1 MLGANPLMPM
11 TTPKIRPYI
20 GTRLIGENLCLIQQQ
35 KNQVWLFSGISRKI
49 WNRLKEGAGTELIVD
64 EIQSEFQ
71 APREKVAASVN
82 RFFQQLWER
91 QIVDIAGREHI
102 TDAERAAMVGEEPY
116 NISKKLWN
124 ACFEN
129 HVLFRMWLDLL
140 IPCNLRCQHCYLD
153 FSKTDVLP
161 FKEVCSYLDQL
172 EKHGCPEVVL
182 TGGEIFLRRDLL
194 DIIAYT
200 QERGFLFELFTNAN
214 FIDEKM
220 ADRLSKFFIE
230 CVQISVYGTTAE
242 IHEKVTRKPG
252 TFNKSINAAK
262 WLIERGIPVR
272 LVNVVQQVN
281 YEDAFKFKD
290 FAKSL
295 GADYDIDGTLMPN
308 RNGSNEPLTLG
319 ISVWQMAELHKAG
332 ITKPPD
338 PTVACTAARG
348 KGRITSHGDI
358 FPCNVI
364 NNASLGNLKQHSLE
378 DIWASPWRN
387 ELRNMITN
395 YKPKRCGSCSNTHEC
410 VPCAATRGFNQEGH
424 MDAPVSEACMI
435 TTADLLHRGREF
447 SPDSPV
453 GKVAGGCADI
463 ALASN
468 AGQLI
473 NQGLIQITRAN

>member
-1 MLGANPLMPM
+1 MSGITPLVPI
-11 TTPKIRPYI
+11 IRPYI
-20 GTRLIGENLCLIQQQ
+20 GTRHIGENLCLIQQQ
-35 KNQVWLFSGISRKI
+35 KSQVWLFGGISRKI
-49 WNRLKEGAGTELIVD
+49 WHLLKEGNTVEAVIGA
-64 EIQSEFQ
+64 IQSEYK
-71 APREKVAASVN
+71 APREKVITSLN
-82 RFFQQLWER
+82 NFFQQLWER
-91 QIVDIAGREHI
+91 QIVDIQGHEHVS
-102 TDAERAAMVGEEPY
+102 DSERAAMVKDEPC
-116 NISKKLWN
+116 NTNGKLWN
-124 ACFEN
+124 ICFDN
-129 HVLFRMWLDLL
+129 HVMFRTWLDLL

-153 FSKTDVLP
+153 FSKTDILP
-161 FKEVCSYLDQL
+161 FSEVCSYLDQL

-220 ADRLSKFFIE
+220 ADRLSKYFIE

-262 WLIERGIPVR
+262 FLIERGIPVR

-281 YEDAFKFKD
+281 YEDAFRFRD

-332 ITKPPD
+332 ITKPPN

-348 KGRITSHGDI
+348 KGRITAHGDI
-358 FPCNVI
+358 YPCNVI
-364 NNASLGNLKQHSLE
+364 NNASLGNLKQNSFDE
-378 DIWASPWRN
+378 IWASPWRN

-395 YKPKRCGSCSNTHEC
+395 YKPKRCGTCSNSQEC
-410 VPCAATRGFNQEGH
+410 VPCAATRGFNQENH

-435 TTADLLHRGREF
+435 TTADLLSRGREF

-468 AGQLI
+468 AGQLV